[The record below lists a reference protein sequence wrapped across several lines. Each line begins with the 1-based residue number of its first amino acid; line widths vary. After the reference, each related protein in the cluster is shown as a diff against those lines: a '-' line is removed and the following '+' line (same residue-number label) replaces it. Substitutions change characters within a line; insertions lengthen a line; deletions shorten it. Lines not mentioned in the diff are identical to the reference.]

1 MSTLSAGTPP
11 PKATDQGEIAPGI
24 PVIRSGLPADSV
36 TGDRKVLLYDSPGIV
51 DFNVQA
57 IQDIQL
63 SGPPLLM
70 NRDLMSPYVWLE
82 PDGRFGIMVRA
93 VTRPGQPMTD
103 TGIIWA
109 GWSTDG
115 VHFAM
120 LDQPSIVPGTG
131 TEADAGGVEDPTVV
145 KMEDG
150 SYVVYYTGVQPDMAH
165 GEMFFASG
173 PRVDQLTK
181 SGVALAS
188 TKSLGNTKEAT
199 VDREKDGRWSLFYE
213 YAADE
218 ASRVG
223 LAIGPKVDGP
233 WDEQP
238 TPFMPREDGWDNWH
252 LSTGPMLLDDPQMP
266 VMFYNGAT
274 HDARWRIGWIAF
286 SPDLTR
292 VVDRCIEPLITP
304 PPSPDRAA
312 SDIAFAA
319 SVTSGNG
326 EVWLYYSLE
335 DRRLARARLRRS

>member
-1 MSTLSAGTPP
+1 MPASTAG
-11 PKATDQGEIAPGI
+11 ATNQSEIAPGVPI
-24 PVIRSGLPADSV
+24 VRSRLPADSV
-36 TGDRKVLLYDSPGIV
+36 TGDRKVLVYPSSNVV
-51 DFNVQA
+51 DFNVQELQE
-57 IQDIQL
+57 IHL
-63 SGPPLLM
+63 MGPAPLM
-70 NRDLMSPYVWLE
+70 ARDLMSPYVWLE

-93 VTRPGQPMTD
+93 VTQPGEPMTD

-109 GWSTDG
+109 GWSDDG
-115 VHFAM
+115 VHFEM
-120 LDQPSIVPGTG
+120 LDQPAIVPGG
-131 TEADAGGVEDPTVV
+131 PGEKDAGGVEDPTVV

-150 SYVVYYTGVQPDMAH
+150 NYVVYYTGVEADMAH
-165 GEMFFASG
+165 GEMFYAAG
-173 PRVDQLTK
+173 PTIDALVKT
-181 SGVALAS
+181 GVALAS

-252 LSTGPMLLDDPQMP
+252 LSTGPMLLDDPEMP

-274 HDARWRIGWIAF
+274 HDARWRIGWVAF
-286 SPDLTR
+286 DRELTR

-304 PPSPDRAA
+304 PPARDRTA
-312 SDIAFAA
+312 SDIAFSA
-319 SVTSGNG
+319 SVTSRDG

-335 DRRLARARLRRS
+335 DRRLSRARLKRS